1 MGYSVKGLSAAER
14 SEVIAAAV
22 EAAAAEIDLSPYQQ
36 KPTITELAGATVT
49 QALADNTE
57 YRAGELTALTLTLP
71 SSYGDTFESSI
82 VFTSGATATN
92 VTYPDGIKW
101 SGMDIA
107 DSDGVTGFAPI
118 ADQRYNISFW
128 WDGLYTN
135 AVVRGVEYEPET

>member
-36 KPTITELAGATVT
+36 KPTITELAGTTVT

-71 SSYGDTFESSI
+71 SSYGDTFESSV

-107 DSDGVTGFAPI
+107 ESDGVTGFAPI
-118 ADQRYNISFW
+118 ANQRYNISLW
-128 WDGLYTN
+128 YDGKYIN
-135 AVVRGVEYEPET
+135 AVVRGVDDEPTT

>member
-1 MGYSVKGLSAAER
+1 MGFLTGGGITAAEKNEIITAAKEAVDLSA
-14 SEVIAAAV
+14 
-22 EAAAAEIDLSPYQQ
+22 YQQ
-36 KPTITELAGATVT
+36 KPTITELSGTTAT

-71 SSYGDTFESSI
+71 SSYGDTFEASVI
-82 VFTSGATATN
+82 FTSGATATN

-107 DSDGVTGFAPI
+107 ESDGVTGFAPI
-118 ADQRYNISFW
+118 ANQRYNVSFW

-135 AVVRGVEYEPET
+135 AVVRGVEVSEPET

>member
-1 MGYSVKGLSAAER
+1 MGYNISYTGQDDDTVS
-14 SEVIAAAV
+14 
-22 EAAAAEIDLSPYQQ
+22 YQQ

-107 DSDGVTGFAPI
+107 ESDGVTGFAPI
-118 ADQRYNISFW
+118 ANQRYNISCW